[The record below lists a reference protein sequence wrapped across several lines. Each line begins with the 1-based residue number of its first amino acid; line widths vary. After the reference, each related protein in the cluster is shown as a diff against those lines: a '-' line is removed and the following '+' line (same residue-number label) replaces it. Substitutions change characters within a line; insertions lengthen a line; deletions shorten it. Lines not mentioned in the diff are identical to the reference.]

1 MLRLDRMSKATKSPQ
16 DKKRL
21 SLERD
26 RRNDYGENAKSSR
39 KNIPLSRALSHRS
52 IRKDQNQSL
61 RGALVAATEEQL
73 TEAELRSTETKP
85 QWWRKH
91 PDAPLGEV
99 VAQKLARRQQTPR
112 KK

>member
-1 MLRLDRMSKATKSPQ
+1 MSRETKSPQ
-16 DKKRL
+16 EKKRL

-26 RRNDYGENAKSSR
+26 RQNDYGENAKSSR

-73 TEAELRSTETKP
+73 AEAELRSKEEKP

-91 PDAPLGEV
+91 RDAPLGEV
-99 VAQKLARRQQTPR
+99 VAQKLERRRQSPR